1 MPNQKA
7 QKCFTSSENGNIVKV
22 LALALSKSWSLRAAR
37 LSVPLSLLTT
47 RIGAANFWELEP
59 HRGDSWI
66 WKKLC
71 KLRTLARPFVICEVG
86 SGTTAT
92 FWYDNWTALGPLIHL
107 TDERGPAVSGLH
119 KDATVAEALVNGEW
133 WLSASRSRNAIITL
147 LKQCLP
153 PSEPIVISSSDD
165 KLATRDRIRALG
177 LEVPPSCLLCSG
189 CDKFRQHLFFDCVY
203 SSEIWSYFCSRTQ
216 VNPPTGFEDCLRWLK
231 TSSTDPNILFIVKL
245 IFQAVVYTIWKE
257 RNGRL
262 HSSASRPTQAI
273 IQEVKQTIRL
283 KLDLLSRN
291 MRITSSSSITY
302 SSTWLSIF

>member
-1 MPNQKA
+1 MAWN
-7 QKCFTSSENGNIVKV
+7 
-22 LALALSKSWSLRAAR
+22 R
-37 LSVPLSLLTT
+37 
-47 RIGAANFWELEP
+47 
-59 HRGDSWI
+59 
-66 WKKLC
+66 
-71 KLRTLARPFVICEVG
+71 
-86 SGTTAT
+86 
-92 FWYDNWTALGPLIHL
+92 
-107 TDERGPAVSGLH
+107 
-119 KDATVAEALVNGEW
+119 
-133 WLSASRSRNAIITL
+133 
-147 LKQCLP
+147 
-153 PSEPIVISSSDD
+153 
-165 KLATRDRIRALG
+165 LATRDRIRALG